1 MGFLSFMAAI
11 NNAAISIHR
20 ILSNPDIP
28 LRAAVDHIPWRPG
41 DRIS

>member
-1 MGFLSFMAAI
+1 MAAI

-28 LRAAVDHIPWRPG
+28 LRASADYVQWLPEIG
-41 DRIS
+41 INMLAK